1 MRLLVRFFGFLFAA
15 GTVVFLVGVAA
26 AAGLIW
32 HFSKDLPDYSQLQD
46 YEPPVMTR
54 IHASDGSLLGE
65 YAKERRLYL
74 PIQAVPKLVIN
85 SFLAAEDKNFYEH
98 GGIDYSGMMRAAL
111 LYAQNY
117 GSNRRPQGASTITQ
131 QVAKNFLLNNEVSF
145 SRKIKEAL
153 LAMRIERT
161 YSKDKILEL
170 YLNEIYL
177 GLGAYGIAAASLV
190 YFDKSVNEL
199 TIAEAAYLAA
209 LPKAPAA
216 LHPVR
221 NHDRAIERRNYV
233 IDRLQENGWISAA
246 DADKARKSPLT
257 VTNRANSAHTFA
269 GEYFAEEVR
278 RDIFERYGEKKLYEG
293 GLSVRTTLDP
303 KIQMEARKTMVAGLV
318 KYDEEQGY
326 RGPVSKLDI
335 SGDWGVK
342 LADVKSLS
350 DISPWRMAVVL
361 ETSEQSA
368 RIGFQPTRDL
378 GGAVNKQRETGLV
391 TLDGV
396 KWAKGAAG
404 VAKGKTPTAVSQVL
418 SPGDVIYVDPL
429 FKEGNQV
436 EGQYRLEQLP
446 EVSGAMVVMDPWTGR
461 VLAMVGGFSFD
472 QSQFNRAT
480 QAYRQPGSS
489 FKPIVYSSALD
500 NGYTPSTVV
509 LDAPIEIDQG
519 QGAGVWRPENFSNG
533 KYQGPT
539 TLRNALRLSL
549 NTVTVRLAQ
558 DIGMPL
564 IGEYARRF
572 GVYDELPNYLS
583 YALGAGETT
592 VMRMVTAYSMIANGG
607 RRVKA
612 TLIDRI
618 QDRYGH
624 TIFKH
629 DARECRGCDGPGG
642 WKNQAEPQLVD
653 RREQVLDPMTAYQM
667 ISMMEGVVNAGT
679 AIAVKEVG
687 KPIAGKT
694 GTTNEAKDVW
704 FIGFSPDIVVG
715 IYMGYDKPRPLGR
728 GNAATGGH
736 LAAPIARDFLKLA
749 LADKPAI
756 PFKVPAG
763 IKLVRVVAK
772 TGMRAGPGETAG
784 VIVEAFKPGTAPP
797 DNYSVIGAADA
808 DSSGYASSGYGGG
821 YGRPPVPPGTVPD
834 AGSIM
839 RPGGLY

>member
-1 MRLLVRFFGFLFAA
+1 MRLLVRFMGFLFAA
-15 GTVVFLVGVAA
+15 GTVVFLVGVGAV
-26 AAGLIW
+26 AGLIW
-32 HFSKDLPDYSQLQD
+32 HFSKDLHDYSQLQD

-54 IHASDGSLLGE
+54 VHAVDGSLLGE

-85 SFLAAEDKNFYEH
+85 AFLAAEDKNFYEH
-98 GGIDYSGMMRAAL
+98 GGIDYTGMARAGV
-111 LYAQNY
+111 LYLQNF

-131 QVAKNFLLNNEVSF
+131 QVAKNFLLTNEVSF

-153 LAMRIERT
+153 LAMRIEKT

-199 TIAEAAYLAA
+199 TVAEASYLAA
-209 LPKAPAA
+209 LPKMPAT

-221 NHDRAIERRNYV
+221 NRDRAIERRNYV
-233 IDRLQENGWISAA
+233 IDRLLENGWIKQA
-246 DADKARKSPLT
+246 DADKARKEALA
-257 VTNRANSAHTFA
+257 VTNRSNGAHTFA

-303 KIQMEARKTMVAGLV
+303 KIQVMARKTMVSGLV
-318 KYDEEQGY
+318 NYDEQQGY
-326 RGPVSKLDI
+326 RGAMSKLDI

-342 LADVKSLS
+342 LAEIKSLS

-361 ETSEQSA
+361 ETSDQSA
-368 RIGFQPTRDL
+368 RIGFQPSREL
-378 GGAVNKQRETGLV
+378 GGAISKQRETGLV
-391 TLDGV
+391 TIDGV
-396 KWAKGAAG
+396 RWARATQGN
-404 VAKGKTPTAVSQVL
+404 AKGKQPTSVAQVL
-418 SPGDVIYVDPL
+418 QPGDVIYADPL
-429 FKEGNQV
+429 YSKEGQPV
-436 EGQYRLEQLP
+436 EGQYRLRQIP

-489 FKPIVYSSALD
+489 FKPIVYSAALD

-519 QGAGVWRPENFSNG
+519 QGAGVWRPENFSSG
-533 KYQGPT
+533 KFQGPV
-539 TLRNALRLSL
+539 TLRNALRQSL

-592 VMRMVTAYSMIANGG
+592 AMRMVTAYSMLANGG
-607 RRVKA
+607 RRVKP

-618 QDRYGH
+618 QDRYGR

-629 DARECRGCDGPGG
+629 DQRECRGCDAPGG
-642 WKNQAEPQLVD
+642 WKNQAEPQLID
-653 RREQVLDPMTAYQM
+653 RREQVLDSMTAYQ
-667 ISMMEGVVNAGT
+667 ITELMEGVVQAGT
-679 AIAVKEVG
+679 ATVVKEVG

-694 GTTNEAKDVW
+694 GSTN
-704 FIGFSPDIVVG
+704 
-715 IYMGYDKPRPLGR
+715 
-728 GNAATGGH
+728 
-736 LAAPIARDFLKLA
+736 
-749 LADKPAI
+749 
-756 PFKVPAG
+756 
-763 IKLVRVVAK
+763 VA
-772 TGMRAGPGETAG
+772 
-784 VIVEAFKPGTAPP
+784 
-797 DNYSVIGAADA
+797 
-808 DSSGYASSGYGGG
+808 
-821 YGRPPVPPGTVPD
+821 
-834 AGSIM
+834 
-839 RPGGLY
+839 

>member
-1 MRLLVRFFGFLFAA
+1 MRLLVRFLGFLFAA
-15 GTVVFLVGVAA
+15 GTVLFLVGVAA

-32 HFSKDLPDYSQLQD
+32 HYSKDLPDYSQLQD

-54 IHASDGSLLGE
+54 VHAADGALLGE
-65 YAKERRLYL
+65 YSKERRLYL

-85 SFLAAEDKNFYEH
+85 AFLAAEDKNFYEH
-98 GGIDYSGMMRAAL
+98 GGIDYQGMARAAL

-131 QVAKNFLLNNEVSF
+131 QVAKNFLLTNEVSF
-145 SRKIKEAL
+145 TRKIKEAL
-153 LAMRIERT
+153 LAMRIERA

-177 GLGAYGIAAASLV
+177 GLGAYGVAAASLV

-199 TIAEAAYLAA
+199 TVAEAAYLAA

-221 NHDRAIERRNYV
+221 NHDKAVERRNYV
-233 IDRLQENGWISAA
+233 IDRLLENGWIKQA
-246 DADKARKSPLT
+246 DADKARKDPLT
-257 VTNRANSAHTFA
+257 VTNRANGAHIFA

-278 RDIFERYGEKKLYEG
+278 RDVFERYGEKKLYEG

-303 KIQMEARKTMVAGLV
+303 KLQVMARKTMAAGLV
-318 KYDEEQGY
+318 NYDEAQGW
-326 RGPVSKLDI
+326 RGATSKIDI

-350 DISPWRMAVVL
+350 DISPWRLAVVL

-368 RIGFQPTRDL
+368 RIGFQPGREL
-378 GGAVNKQRETGLV
+378 GGAVLKDRQTGNI

-396 KWAKGAAG
+396 KWAKPTAG
-404 VAKGKTPTAVSQVL
+404 PAKGKTPTMVSQVL
-418 SPGDVIYVDPL
+418 APGDIVYADPL
-429 FKEGNQV
+429 IGKDGAVV
-436 EGQYRLEQLP
+436 EGQYRLRQLP
-446 EVSGAMVVMDPWTGR
+446 EVSGAMAVMDPWTGR

-509 LDAPIEIDQG
+509 VDAPIEIDQG
-519 QGAGVWRPENFSNG
+519 QGAGVWRPENYSAG
-533 KYQGPT
+533 KYYGPT

-564 IGEYARRF
+564 IGEYAKRF

-592 VMRMVTAYSMIANGG
+592 VMRMVTAYSMFANGG
-607 RRVKA
+607 RRVKP

-629 DARECRGCDGPGG
+629 DARECRGCDAPGG
-642 WKNQAEPQLVD
+642 WKNQPEPQLVD
-653 RREQVLDPMTAYQM
+653 RREQVLDSMTAYQ
-667 ISMMEGVVNAGT
+667 ITSMMEGVVQAGT
-679 AIAVKEVG
+679 ATVMKDVG

-694 GTTNEAKDVW
+694 GTTNDEKDAW

-715 IYMGYDKPRPLGR
+715 IYIGYDKPRNLGR
-728 GNAATGGH
+728 NATGGH
-736 LAAPIARDFLKLA
+736 LAAPVARDFMKLA

-756 PFKVPAG
+756 PFRVPAG
-763 IKLVRVVAK
+763 IKLIRVDAK
-772 TGMRAGPGETAG
+772 SGMRAGPGDSGRT
-784 VIVEAFKPGTAPP
+784 ILEAFKPGTAPP
-797 DNYSVIGAADA
+797 DNYSVIGVADA
-808 DSSGYASSGYGGG
+808 E
-821 YGRPPVPPGTVPD
+821 GRSLTVSPD
-834 AGSIM
+834 ADRTIM
-839 RPGGLY
+839 RSGTGGLY

>member
-1 MRLLVRFFGFLFAA
+1 MRLLVRFMGFLFAA
-15 GTVVFLVGVAA
+15 GTVVFLVGVAGV
-26 AAGLIW
+26 AGAIW

-54 IHASDGSLLGE
+54 VHASDGALLGE
-65 YAKERRLYL
+65 YSKERRLYL

-85 SFLAAEDKNFYEH
+85 AFLAAEDKNFYEH
-98 GGIDYSGMMRAAL
+98 GGIDYQGMARAAI

-131 QVAKNFLLNNEVSF
+131 QVAKNFLLTNEVSF

-153 LAMRIERT
+153 LAMRIERA
-161 YSKDKILEL
+161 YSKDRILEL

-199 TIAEAAYLAA
+199 TIAEASYLAA

-221 NHDRAIERRNYV
+221 NRDRAIERRNYV
-233 IDRLQENGWISAA
+233 IDRLLENGWIKQA
-246 DADKARKSPLT
+246 DADKARKEALN
-257 VTNRANSAHTFA
+257 VTSRSNGAHIFA

-303 KIQMEARKTMVAGLV
+303 KIQVMARKTMAAGLV
-318 KYDEEQGY
+318 NYDEAQGW
-326 RGPVSKLDI
+326 RGPVQKLAI
-335 SGDWGVK
+335 AGDWGVK

-361 ETSEQSA
+361 ETSDQSA
-368 RIGFQPTRDL
+368 RIGFQPGREL
-378 GGAVNKQRETGLV
+378 GGAVSKERQTGII
-391 TLDGV
+391 TMDGV
-396 KWAKGAAG
+396 RWAKS
-404 VAKGKTPTAVSQVL
+404 KGKAPTAVAQVL
-418 SPGDVIYVDPL
+418 QPGDVIYADPL
-429 FKEGNQV
+429 VNKDGSAV
-436 EGQYRLEQLP
+436 EGQYRLRQLP

-500 NGYTPSTVV
+500 NGYTPSTTVI
-509 LDAPIEIDQG
+509 DAPIEIDQG
-519 QGAGVWRPENFSNG
+519 QGAGVWRPENYSTG
-533 KYQGPT
+533 KYYGPT
-539 TLRNALRLSL
+539 TLRNALQRSL

-564 IGEYARRF
+564 VGEYAKRF

-592 VMRMVTAYSMIANGG
+592 VMRMVTAYSMFANGG
-607 RRVKA
+607 RRVKP

-629 DARECRGCDGPGG
+629 DQRECRGCDAPGG

-653 RREQVLDPMTAYQM
+653 RREQVLDPMTAYQ
-667 ISMMEGVVNAGT
+667 ITEMMEGVVQRGT
-679 AIAVKEVG
+679 ATVVKEVG

-694 GTTNEAKDVW
+694 GTTNDEKDVW
-704 FIGFSPDIVVG
+704 FIGFSPDIAVG
-715 IYMGYDKPRPLGR
+715 VYMGFDKPRNMGR
-728 GNAATGGH
+728 AATGGH
-736 LAAPIARDFLKLA
+736 IAAPIARDFLKLA
-749 LADKPAI
+749 LADKPPT

-763 IKLVRVVAK
+763 IKLIRVDAK
-772 TGMRAGPGETAG
+772 SGMRAGPGEGGNT
-784 VIVEAFKPGTAPP
+784 ILEAFKPGTAPP
-797 DNYSVIGAADA
+797 ENYSVIGVADA
-808 DSSGYASSGYGGG
+808 D
-821 YGRPPVPPGTVPD
+821 GRSPSPGPQPSQSQQPD
-834 AGSIM
+834 GSNVFL
-839 RPGGLY
+839 RPFGLY

>member
-1 MRLLVRFFGFLFAA
+1 MKLLLRFMGFLFAA
-15 GTVVFLVGVAA
+15 GTILFIVGIAA
-26 AAGLIW
+26 VAGLLW

-54 IHASDGSLLGE
+54 VHAADGALLGE
-65 YAKERRLYL
+65 YSKERRLYL
-74 PIQAVPKLVIN
+74 PIQGVPKLVIN

-98 GGIDYSGMMRAAL
+98 GGIDFSGMARAAV
-111 LYAQNY
+111 LYLQNY
-117 GSNRRPQGASTITQ
+117 GCNRRPQGASTITQ
-131 QVAKNFLLNNEVSF
+131 QVAKNFLLTNEVSF
-145 SRKIKEAL
+145 TRKIKEAL
-153 LAMRIERT
+153 LAMRIERA

-199 TIAEAAYLAA
+199 TIAEASYLAS

-221 NHDRAIERRNYV
+221 NRDRAIERRNYV
-233 IDRLQENGWISAA
+233 IDRLQENGWIKPS
-246 DADKARKSPLT
+246 DAEKARKEQLT
-257 VTNRANSAHTFA
+257 VATRNNSAHTFA

-303 KIQMEARKTMVAGLV
+303 KIQVMARKTMVAGLV
-318 KYDEEQGY
+318 RYDEEQGY
-326 RGPVSKLDI
+326 RGPVQKLDV

-350 DISPWRMAVVL
+350 DISPWQMAVVL
-361 ETSEQSA
+361 ETSDQSA
-368 RIGFQPTRDL
+368 RVGFQPGRDL
-378 GGAVNKQRETGLV
+378 GGAVSKERKTGLV
-391 TLDGV
+391 SIDGV
-396 KWAKGAAG
+396 KWAKQTSGPY
-404 VAKGKTPTAVSQVL
+404 KGKTPTAVSQVL
-418 SPGDVIYVDPL
+418 QPGDVVYVDPL
-429 FKEGNQV
+429 FKDGNPV
-436 EGQYRLEQLP
+436 DGQYRLEQVP
-446 EVSGAMVVMDPWTGR
+446 EVSGAMVVMDPNTGR

-509 LDAPIEIDQG
+509 VDAPIEIDQG

-533 KYQGPT
+533 HYQGPT

-592 VMRMVTAYSMIANGG
+592 VLRMVTAYSMFANGG
-607 RRVKA
+607 RRGKWP
-612 TLIDRI
+612 LIYRI

-629 DARECRGCDGPGG
+629 DARECRGCDAPGG
-642 WKNQAEPQLVD
+642 WKNQTEPQLID
-653 RREQVLDPMTAYQM
+653 RREQVLDTMTAYQM
-667 ISMMEGVVNAGT
+667 TSMMEGVVQGGT

-694 GTTNEAKDVW
+694 GTTNEAKDAW

-715 IYMGYDKPRPLGR
+715 IYLGYDKPRPLGR

-749 LADKPAI
+749 LADKPAT
-756 PFKVPAG
+756 PFKIPAG
-763 IKLVRVVAK
+763 IKLIRVDAK
-772 TGMRAGPGETAG
+772 SGMRVGPGDGGRTSL
-784 VIVEAFKPGTAPP
+784 EAFKPGKAPP
-797 DNYSVIGAADA
+797 VNHSVFGLEVDDGPAA
-808 DSSGYASSGYGGG
+808 
-821 YGRPPVPPGTVPD
+821 
-834 AGSIM
+834 
-839 RPGGLY
+839 

>member
-1 MRLLVRFFGFLFAA
+1 MRLLVRFMGFLFAA
-15 GTVVFLVGVAA
+15 GTVLFLVGVGAV
-26 AAGLIW
+26 AGLIW

-54 IHASDGSLLGE
+54 VHAVDGSLLGE

-85 SFLAAEDKNFYEH
+85 AFLAAEDKNFYEH
-98 GGIDYSGMMRAAL
+98 GGIDYTGMARAGL
-111 LYAQNY
+111 VYIQNY

-131 QVAKNFLLNNEVSF
+131 QVAKNFLLTNEVSF
-145 SRKIKEAL
+145 ARKIKEAL
-153 LAMRIERT
+153 LAMRIEKT

-199 TIAEAAYLAA
+199 TVAEASYLAA
-209 LPKAPAA
+209 LPKMPAT

-221 NHDRAIERRNYV
+221 NRDRAIERRNYV
-233 IDRLQENGWISAA
+233 IDRLQENGWIKQA
-246 DADKARKSPLT
+246 DAEKARKEPLV
-257 VTNRANSAHTFA
+257 VTSRSNGAHTFA

-303 KIQMEARKTMVAGLV
+303 KIQVMARKTMVAGLV
-318 KYDEEQGY
+318 NYDEQQGY
-326 RGPVSKLDI
+326 RGAISKLDT

-342 LADVKSLS
+342 LAEIKSLS

-361 ETSEQSA
+361 ETSDQSA
-368 RIGFQPTRDL
+368 RIGFQPGREL
-378 GGAVNKQRETGLV
+378 GGAVSKQRETGLV

-396 KWAKGAAG
+396 RWARAAQG
-404 VAKGKTPTAVSQVL
+404 NTKGKTPTSVAQVL
-418 SPGDVIYVDPL
+418 QPGDVIYADPL
-429 FKEGNQV
+429 YTKEGQPV
-436 EGQYRLEQLP
+436 EGQYRLRQIP

-489 FKPIVYSSALD
+489 FKPIVYSAALD

-519 QGAGVWRPENFSNG
+519 QGAGVWRPENFSSG
-533 KYQGPT
+533 KFQGPV
-539 TLRNALRLSL
+539 TLRNALRQSL

-592 VMRMVTAYSMIANGG
+592 AMRMVTAYSMLANGG
-607 RRVKA
+607 RRVKP

-629 DARECRGCDGPGG
+629 DQRECRGCDAPGG
-642 WKNQAEPQLVD
+642 WKNQPEPQLID
-653 RREQVLDPMTAYQM
+653 RREQVLDSMTAYQ
-667 ISMMEGVVNAGT
+667 ITELMEGVVQAGT
-679 AIAVKEVG
+679 ATVVKEVG

-694 GTTNEAKDVW
+694 GTTNEAKDAW
-704 FIGFSPDIVVG
+704 FVGFSPDVAVA
-715 IYMGYDKPRPLGR
+715 IYMGYDKPRPLGK

-749 LADKPAI
+749 LADKPAV

-763 IKLVRVVAK
+763 IKLVRVVSK
-772 TGMRAGPGETAG
+772 TGMRAGPGETG
-784 VIVEAFKPGTAPP
+784 GTILEAFKPGTAPP
-797 DNYSVIGAADA
+797 DNYSVIGVADA
-808 DSSGYASSGYGGG
+808 DGRGGMPASQQQQPDSGFLV
-821 YGRPPVPPGTVPD
+821 RPGT
-834 AGSIM
+834 
-839 RPGGLY
+839 GGLW

>member
-1 MRLLVRFFGFLFAA
+1 MHWLVRFVGFLFAA
-15 GTVVFLVGVAA
+15 GTVVFLVGVLAV
-26 AAGLIW
+26 AGLIW
-32 HFSKDLPDYSQLQD
+32 HYSKDLPEYSQLQD

-54 IHASDGSLLGE
+54 VHAADGALLGE
-65 YAKERRLYL
+65 YSKERRLYL

-85 SFLAAEDKNFYEH
+85 AFLAAEDKNFYEH
-98 GGIDYSGMMRAAL
+98 GGIDFSGMARAAVL
-111 LYAQNY
+111 FAQNF

-131 QVAKNFLLNNEVSF
+131 QVAKNFLLTNEVSF
-145 SRKIKEAL
+145 TRKIKEAL
-153 LAMRIERT
+153 LAMRLERA

-199 TIAEAAYLAA
+199 TVAEAAYLAA
-209 LPKAPAA
+209 LPKAPSS
-216 LHPVR
+216 LHPVK

-233 IDRLQENGWISAA
+233 IERLLENGWIKQAE
-246 DADKARKSPLT
+246 ADKARKDPLA
-257 VTNRANSAHTFA
+257 VTNRNNAAHIFA

-303 KIQMEARKTMVAGLV
+303 KLQVMARKAMAAGLV
-318 KYDEEQGY
+318 NFDESQGW
-326 RGPVSKLDI
+326 RGAGNKLDI

-350 DISPWRMAVVL
+350 DISPWRLAVVL
-361 ETSEQSA
+361 ETSDQSA
-368 RIGFQPTRDL
+368 RIGFQPGREL
-378 GGAVNKQRETGLV
+378 GGAIAKERQTGNI

-396 KWAKGAAG
+396 RWAKAASG
-404 VAKGKTPTAVSQVL
+404 PTRGKTPTAVSQVL
-418 SPGDVIYVDPL
+418 SPGDIIYADPL
-429 FKEGNQV
+429 IAKDGRLV
-436 EGQYRLEQLP
+436 EGQFRLRQLP
-446 EVSGAMVVMDPWTGR
+446 EVSGAMVAMDPWTGR

-480 QAYRQPGSS
+480 QAYRQPGSTI
-489 FKPIVYSSALD
+489 KPIVYSSALD
-500 NGYTPSTVV
+500 NGYTPSSVFV
-509 LDAPIEIDQG
+509 DAPIEIDQG
-519 QGAGVWRPENFSNG
+519 QAAGVWRPENFSVG
-533 KYQGPT
+533 HYRGPIS
-539 TLRNALRLSL
+539 LREALKWSV

-564 IGEYARRF
+564 IGEYAKRF

-592 VMRMVTAYSMIANGG
+592 VMRMVTAYSMFANGG
-607 RRVKA
+607 RRVKP

-629 DARECRGCDGPGG
+629 DARECRGCDAPDG

-653 RREQVLDPMTAYQM
+653 RREQVLDVMTAYQ
-667 ISMMEGVVNAGT
+667 ITSMMEGVVQGGT
-679 AIAVKEVG
+679 AAVMREVG

-694 GTTNEAKDVW
+694 GTTTDEKDVW
-704 FIGFSPDIVVG
+704 FVGFSPDLVVG
-715 IYMGYDKPRPLGR
+715 LYLGYDKPRSLGR
-728 GNAATGGH
+728 AAQGGH
-736 LAAPIARDFLKLA
+736 TAGPIARDFMKFA

-756 PFKVPAG
+756 PFRVPAG
-763 IKLVRVVAK
+763 IKLIRVDSK
-772 TGMRAGPGETAG
+772 TGMRAGPGDSGRT
-784 VIVEAFKPGTAPP
+784 VLEAFKPGTAPS
-797 DNYSVIGAADA
+797 DNYSVIGVADA
-808 DSSGYASSGYGGG
+808 E
-821 YGRPPVPPGTVPD
+821 GRIPQGTAPD
-834 AGSIM
+834 AGDIM
-839 RPGGLY
+839 RPGTGGLY